1 MAMMRKA
8 EPTNRRH
15 NMGILENVGKF
26 SLTSEELSDIAD
38 NIGNMAFG
46 GEEDVNMEDV
56 EED

>member
-8 EPTNRRH
+8 EPTNRRY
-15 NMGILENVGKF
+15 NMGIIENMGKF
-26 SLTSEELSDIAD
+26 ALTSEELSDIAD

>member
-1 MAMMRKA
+1 M
-8 EPTNRRH
+8 EIIE
-15 NMGILENVGKF
+15 NMGKF
-26 SLTSEELSDIAD
+26 ALTSEELSDIAD